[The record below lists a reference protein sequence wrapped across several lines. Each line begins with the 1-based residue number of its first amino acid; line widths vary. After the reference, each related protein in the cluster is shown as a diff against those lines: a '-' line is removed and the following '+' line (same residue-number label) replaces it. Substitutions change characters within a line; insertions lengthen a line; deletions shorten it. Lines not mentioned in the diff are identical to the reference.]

1 MKAIH
6 IHPSAR
12 MIMDSNI
19 DLGTEADRKH
29 FLATIERAGRFTT
42 GNNVKHVDVY
52 LADRDDSGW
61 LQHGIYVRKQDG
73 GGDDMY
79 IAAIQRSENAPSEFC
94 S

>member
-12 MIMDSNI
+12 MVLDSNVDI
-19 DLGTEADRKH
+19 GTEADRKH
-29 FLATIERAGRFTT
+29 FVATIERAGRFTT
-42 GNNVKHVDVY
+42 GLRTKHVDVY
-52 LADRDDSGW
+52 LGDRDDNGW
-61 LQHGIYVRKQDG
+61 LQHGIYVRKEEA

-79 IAAIQRSENAPSEFC
+79 IAAIQRSETAQSEFH